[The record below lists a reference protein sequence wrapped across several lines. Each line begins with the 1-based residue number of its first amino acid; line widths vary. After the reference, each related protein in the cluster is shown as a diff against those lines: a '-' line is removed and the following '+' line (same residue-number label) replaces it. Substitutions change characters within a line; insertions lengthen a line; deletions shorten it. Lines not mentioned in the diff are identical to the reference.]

1 MGPPNPNRSIGEYIL
16 AQVLAQVLAQA
27 PDSTQR
33 HTPRES
39 VGELGDRDET
49 FQLRQP

>member
-16 AQVLAQVLAQA
+16 AQVLAQA

-33 HTPRES
+33 HAPRKS
-39 VGELGDRDET
+39 VGELSDRDET